1 MQAVILRMLDLMIM
15 MMLNVTMI
23 VMMVMKIVVMM
34 IVVMMMIVVLEIVAM
49 MELWCGLQLQW
60 CKQSKAREAARCN
73 PTLPNFNFIIT
84 TIIISFCCT
93 KL

>member
-1 MQAVILRMLDLMIM
+1 
-15 MMLNVTMI
+15 MI
-23 VMMVMKIVVMM
+23 VIMV
-34 IVVMMMIVVLEIVAM
+34 IVVMMMKIVVLEIVAM

>member
-1 MQAVILRMLDLMIM
+1 VQAVILRMLDLMM
-15 MMLNVTMI
+15 MKMLNVTMI

-60 CKQSKAREAARCN
+60 CKQSKAERSRAVQ
-73 PTLPNFNFIIT
+73 PNFA
-84 TIIISFCCT
+84 